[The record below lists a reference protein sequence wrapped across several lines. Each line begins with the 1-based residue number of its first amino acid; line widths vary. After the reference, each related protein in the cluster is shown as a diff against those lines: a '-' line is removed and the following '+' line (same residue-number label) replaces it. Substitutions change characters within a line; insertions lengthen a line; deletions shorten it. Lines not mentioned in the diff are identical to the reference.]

1 MKTAIRYA
9 ARLFGAGVVSFLAT
23 HAHADP
29 ATAEAL
35 FRQGRQ
41 LMTEG
46 KVAAACEKF
55 QASQR
60 LDPATG
66 TLLNLADCDVKEG
79 RTATGWAE
87 FLAAAR
93 MARNQG
99 DAGRAEEATRRAKEL
114 EPALSHVSIQVT
126 LRVAALRVTRDDVAI
141 EEASFSSDLPIDPG
155 QHVIS
160 ASAPGYKAWSKAIR
174 VGPNADKQ
182 VVVIPALAKDASPP
196 AVASSPA
203 SSSAAPSAA
212 DASVA
217 PTPRSPMVGYVVG
230 GAGLAAVGI
239 GAFFGLRALSTYKDA
254 EKDCPNHLR
263 CSTTVTAKYDTAKTE
278 ANISNV
284 TIGVGAV
291 AIAAGIYL
299 VVTGT
304 SPSTPPKR
312 ARAMSFAPWID
323 PTSGGGM
330 LRGHF

>member
-41 LMTEG
+41 LLTEA

-55 QASQR
+55 QGRQR

-141 EEASFSSDLPIDPG
+141 EEASVSSDLPIDPG
-155 QHVIS
+155 
-160 ASAPGYKAWSKAIR
+160 
-174 VGPNADKQ
+174 
-182 VVVIPALAKDASPP
+182 
-196 AVASSPA
+196 
-203 SSSAAPSAA
+203 
-212 DASVA
+212 
-217 PTPRSPMVGYVVG
+217 
-230 GAGLAAVGI
+230 
-239 GAFFGLRALSTYKDA
+239 
-254 EKDCPNHLR
+254 
-263 CSTTVTAKYDTAKTE
+263 
-278 ANISNV
+278 
-284 TIGVGAV
+284 
-291 AIAAGIYL
+291 
-299 VVTGT
+299 
-304 SPSTPPKR
+304 
-312 ARAMSFAPWID
+312 
-323 PTSGGGM
+323 
-330 LRGHF
+330 